1 MTPLYAAGWTYVVVA
16 LAITYRATR
25 TDASPPEPYAPV
37 SSAST
42 APLQPAPVQAVSWYD
57 RIRPHCNPVEVE
69 VAIRSNPVPDNF
81 MGQASAAACYALAG
95 KIERAT
101 QYIEGLPEGR
111 RAEAASIVF
120 EAAHSVADA
129 GDDEAAGPIME
140 LVVRYIPNHYMALY
154 HAGIAQFRTGQ
165 MAAAERNLEAFLQH
179 YNSKDGWTQNAQETL
194 RSIRR
199 VAR

>member
-1 MTPLYAAGWTYVVVA
+1 MKLLYAAGWTYVVLA

-25 TDASPPEPYAPV
+25 TDAMMPPEPAYAPV
-37 SSAST
+37 LPVPA
-42 APLQPAPVQAVSWYD
+42 APLAPAPAVSWYD

-81 MGQASAAACYALAG
+81 TGQASAAACYALAG

-101 QYIEGLPEGR
+101 QYIDGLPEER

-120 EAAHSVADA
+120 AAGHPVADA

-154 HAGIAQFRTGQ
+154 HAGIAQFRTGEL
-165 MAAAERNLEAFLQH
+165 AAAERNLEAFLQH

-199 VAR
+199 GAR